1 MPFGYERPAHKT
13 NAQKAKDAENKP
25 AEPRTGNS
33 VGNSGTAKITTRK
46 QERREE
52 REKEK
57 EKDGG

>member
-1 MPFGYERPAHKT
+1 MPLDYERPPYKS
-13 NAQKAKDAENKP
+13 NQDRIREAENKKP
-25 AEPRTGNS
+25 QPRTGNRIGDS
-33 VGNSGTAKITTRK
+33 DNTKITTRK